1 MPPSCPDSM
10 RNQSLGPSTGPLC
23 PTRVLGWRTDAW
35 VRLAWDPDLP
45 VWWVEKSRGFDIVAF
60 CSFSRKGGK
69 GRYSGYDTGFR
80 SHPLSLFSFE
90 SQKGRHSVEHRL
102 RVYRRD
108 ESSSQELKI
117 LCFFANLNAQCY
129 NHIGKILNE
138 SEDKGCWLLS
148 LENDR
153 G

>member
-1 MPPSCPDSM
+1 MPPSRPDST
-10 RNQSLGPSTGPLC
+10 RNRSLGPSTGSLR
-23 PTRVLGWRTDAW
+23 PTCVLGWRTDAW
-35 VRLAWDPDLP
+35 VRLAWHPDLP

-69 GRYSGYDTGFR
+69 GRYSGYDTEFR
-80 SHPLSLFSFE
+80 SYPLSLFFA
-90 SQKGRHSVEHRL
+90 SQKGRHSVEHRP

-117 LCFFANLNAQCY
+117 LCCFAKLSAQCY

-148 LENDR
+148 LESDR